1 MIIVKAPYR
10 ISFLG
15 GGTDYKEWYQEYG
28 GEVLTSTI
36 NKHCYICLRQTPP
49 FLGYLYRIFW
59 AKYEAVNSLSEI
71 QHPGVRGCLEYLNI
85 AEGIEVNHAGDLP
98 SRSGLGSSSAFT
110 VGMLHALHTMRNEK
124 INKAQ
129 LAKQAIDVEQVI
141 LKENVGIQ
149 DQIQCAWGGINRIKI
164 DQNGEYTI
172 QPLILNEKVIQDHLI
187 IFFTDIQRTASD
199 IALDQ
204 INHIQR
210 NKSGLKEIMELVS
223 PAVEALKESNMMEF
237 GRLLHE
243 SWMRKRKLST
253 KITSDSLDEIYELAL
268 RSGAYGGKILGA
280 GGGGFFLF
288 VVPPE
293 KRQKLINA
301 LGLLYVDVEFDHE
314 GSQVV
319 I

>member
-1 MIIVKAPYR
+1 
-10 ISFLG
+10 
-15 GGTDYKEWYQEYG
+15 
-28 GEVLTSTI
+28 
-36 NKHCYICLRQTPP
+36 
-49 FLGYLYRIFW
+49 
-59 AKYEAVNSLSEI
+59 
-71 QHPGVRGCLEYLNI
+71 
-85 AEGIEVNHAGDLP
+85 
-98 SRSGLGSSSAFT
+98 
-110 VGMLHALHTMRNEK
+110 MLHALHTMRNEK